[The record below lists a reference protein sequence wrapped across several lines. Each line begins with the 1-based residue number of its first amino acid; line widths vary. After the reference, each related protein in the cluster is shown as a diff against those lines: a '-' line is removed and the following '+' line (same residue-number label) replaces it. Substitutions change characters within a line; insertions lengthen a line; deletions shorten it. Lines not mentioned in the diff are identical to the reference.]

1 MNNFTVIAEIG
12 CTHIG
17 SLKRAKELAKLAK
30 ICNADVMKT
39 QKRNP
44 KESTNKEL
52 WDQPHPNQMYSY
64 GKTYLEHRE
73 SVELPIEDHYKLK
86 EYCDE
91 IGIEYSTSIWDMTSA
106 KEIVELN
113 PKLIKIPS
121 ACNNHLEMMT
131 YLFDNYKGEIHI
143 STGMLTPKERDDLYG
158 FLTTE
163 YLRFRS
169 LDASKLI
176 IYHCTSGYPVP
187 FEKLYLNEIDKLS
200 HGFFPVGFSNHGY
213 GIAMEPV
220 AYTLGARYFE
230 RHFIDDRMFPHTDAS
245 CSLEPQGLSKLVRDL
260 KAVEKSL
267 EYKPEVLDEIEN
279 VQRLKL
285 RPS

>member
-1 MNNFTVIAEIG
+1 
-12 CTHIG
+12 
-17 SLKRAKELAKLAK
+17 
-30 ICNADVMKT
+30 
-39 QKRNP
+39 
-44 KESTNKEL
+44 
-52 WDQPHPNQMYSY
+52 MYSY

-73 SVELPIEDHYKLK
+73 NVELPIEDHYALK
-86 EYCDE
+86 QYCDE
-91 IGIEYSTSIWDMTSA
+91 IGIEYSTSVWDMTSA

-121 ACNNHLEMMT
+121 ACNQNLEMMT
-131 YLFDNYKGEIHI
+131 YLFNNYEGEIHI
-143 STGMLTPKERDDLYG
+143 STGMLSRSEKEELFA
-158 FLTTE
+158 FLMNE
-163 YLRFRS
+163 YIKNRK
-169 LDASKLI
+169 LDSNKLI

-187 FEKLYLNEIDKLS
+187 FDKLYIEEIRDICDNWC
-200 HGFFPVGFSNHGY
+200 FRTGFSNHGY

-220 AYTLGARYFE
+220 AYALGARYFE

-260 KAVEKSL
+260 KAVSEAL
-267 EYKPEVLDEIEN
+267 REKPEELDDIEM